1 MFCPYCS
8 RQFSKN
14 DLLTDDQEEYV
25 KEAAIEKARE
35 YMFREVDK
43 MFSRLARNSSQN
55 KHVKIKHTPINY
67 RPREVSP
74 EYQEHKVDSELICP
88 QCNSRFQVFGMF
100 GYCPGCCSENI
111 LIYDANLAIIKQ
123 EVSASSDPN
132 RALRHAYSDL
142 VSTFEQYCKRKASGV
157 TSDATRFQVLF
168 EVRNFFKKHLGI
180 DMLDGLTSDE
190 LLTIR
195 RIFQKRHLYEHEGD
209 KINDR
214 YINMIPGG
222 CTLHRPKRAVI
233 FS

>member
-1 MFCPYCS
+1 MISFTVSIPTDLGFIGRSCSNNRCGRYFKVHADFLKEQMFCPYCS

-88 QCNSRFQVFGMF
+88 QCNSRFQV
-100 GYCPGCCSENI
+100 
-111 LIYDANLAIIKQ
+111 
-123 EVSASSDPN
+123 
-132 RALRHAYSDL
+132 
-142 VSTFEQYCKRKASGV
+142 
-157 TSDATRFQVLF
+157 LF